1 AILGIGFLRRPTV
14 SRRPITPTR
23 TGSWPRRRCSIFCA
37 AEPQA
42 WQTANKRGQDG
53 GARPQAFWPQGP
65 EPFGPVDKGA
75 SERMKA
81 MPEPKQPAVKRN
93 IAVSKKAVD
102 EAFKALSNWGRW
114 GKDDQIGT
122 LNHVTP
128 ADIVAAAKLIKRGK
142 AFALGIPLGQ
152 SGPQRGLFGKRWNPI
167 HTMLATGTDALA
179 GRQGGLL
186 YADDA
191 LNMPIQSATHWDSL
205 GHIFY
210 HDKMYNGHHASAVD
224 SNGLSKLGIEHAKD
238 KLVGRGVLLDI
249 ARFKGLA
256 TLADG
261 EGISNDDL
269 DASAEAQKVA
279 IRKGDFVIV
288 RTGQMEACNSRGEWG
303 G

>member
-1 AILGIGFLRRPTV
+1 MPATKKPT
-14 SRRPITPTR
+14 S
-23 TGSWPRRRCSIFCA
+23 
-37 AEPQA
+37 
-42 WQTANKRGQDG
+42 
-53 GARPQAFWPQGP
+53 
-65 EPFGPVDKGA
+65 
-75 SERMKA
+75 
-81 MPEPKQPAVKRN
+81 RN
-93 IAVSKKAVD
+93 IKVSKQAVD

-152 SGPQRGLFGKRWNPI
+152 SGPFGKRWNPI

-179 GRQGGLL
+179 GRQTGLL

-191 LNMPIQSATHWDSL
+191 LNLPIQSATHWDSL

-249 ARFKGLA
+249 ARWRKVDSLE
-256 TLADG
+256 DG

-269 DASAEAQKVA
+269 DACAEAQKVE

-288 RTGQMEACNSRGEWG
+288 RTGQMEA
-303 G
+303 